1 MPDTKK
7 ALTHN
12 KRLLLVIPTY
22 QEKEN
27 LLDTLSKSLSI
38 LKKQPLDSHILVVDD
53 NSPDDTASLV
63 TNFIKSHPSVHLIVR
78 PKKMGLGSAYRDAFR
93 WARDNL
99 PSDYYVQMDADR
111 SHPPEAL
118 PWLIEPLISSYDVVL
133 ASRYVSSGGSSEWS
147 LLRRI
152 ISIFTN
158 RALSLML
165 RFRIGD
171 WTSGYRALRAI
182 AVDRL
187 LESKVITSGYEYQVQ
202 SLLTYILNDCRI
214 LEVPYIFGERA
225 RGRSKLGPRAMAKFA
240 KGILPL
246 LIQRR
251 SRPV

>member
-1 MPDTKK
+1 MPDTRK
-7 ALTHN
+7 APN
-12 KRLLLVIPTY
+12 PKKRLLLVIPTY

-27 LLDTLSKSLSI
+27 LFDTLSSCLSI
-38 LKKQPLDSHILVVDD
+38 LEDQPLDSHILVIDD

-63 TNFIKSHPSVHLIVR
+63 TKFMKSHPSVHLIVR

-133 ASRYVSSGGSSEWS
+133 ASRYVGSGGSSEWS

-158 RALSLML
+158 SFLSLIL

-171 WTSGYRALRAI
+171 WTSGYRALRAG

-214 LEVPYIFGERA
+214 LEVPYIFGERTK
-225 RGRSKLGPRAMAKFA
+225 GRSKLGPRAIADFA

-251 SRPV
+251 A